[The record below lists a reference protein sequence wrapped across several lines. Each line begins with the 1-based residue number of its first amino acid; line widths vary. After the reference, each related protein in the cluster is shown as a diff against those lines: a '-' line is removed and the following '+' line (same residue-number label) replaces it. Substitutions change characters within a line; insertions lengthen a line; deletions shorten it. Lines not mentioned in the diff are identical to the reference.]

1 MIVRSRLTAAA
12 SPVSTEDLVDQAVD
26 DRLVRREPGVAVGV
40 LVDPVDRLPGGLGED
55 VVDQGALAQDRLGG
69 ALEVGGLALEPLA
82 SRLVDQDAGVGGG
95 AAAALAAGGQQHR
108 GHRRRQAG
116 GGGPHRAREVPH
128 GVEHRQPREHVA
140 AGRVDAHV
148 DRRVGVLGLQVQ
160 PPGHDVLRH
169 LAGDHAREQDHTAA
183 QQAVDR
189 VDRAVDGVGVVTNAH
204 ACTVPDP
211 GVPTRALP
219 PTAKPRRART
229 GGSWETASRQPAA
242 KRREVIMSGFHKI
255 EGFVIVAGW
264 GVLFLWGLGLF
275 ILKREAGRLYW
286 VQLVAGIVLLAL
298 GHRRPVLHYLYGAV
312 LPAIVLVVCH
322 LFTRSLQKGPY
333 HLFFTWGA
341 FFIFGLTARALMTG
355 LGIG

>member
-1 MIVRSRLTAAA
+1 MTVRSRLTATTA
-12 SPVSTEDLVDQAVD
+12 VSSDDLVDQAVD

-40 LVDPVDRLPGGLGED
+40 LVDPVDRLPGGLGE
-55 VVDQGALAQDRLGG
+55 
-69 ALEVGGLALEPLA
+69 EPLA
-82 SRLVDQDAGVGGG
+82 PRLVDQDAGVGGG

-160 PPGHDVLRH
+160 QPGHDVLRH
-169 LAGDHAREQDHTAA
+169 LAGDHAREQDHAAA

-286 VQLVAGIVLLAL
+286 GLLAALQVLLGVQLVAGIVLLAL
-298 GHRRPVLHYLYGAV
+298 GDRRPVLHYLYGAV